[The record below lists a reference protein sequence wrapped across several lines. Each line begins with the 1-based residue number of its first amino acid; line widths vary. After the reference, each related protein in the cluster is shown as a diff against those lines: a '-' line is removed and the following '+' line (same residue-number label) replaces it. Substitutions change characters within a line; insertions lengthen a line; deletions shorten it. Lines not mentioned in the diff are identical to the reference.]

1 MALLDKAKGLTTK
14 GLFVVLSGSAVASVI
29 SFLSTPVLSRLATPE
44 AFAYLG
50 VLMALFNPIS
60 VSIALRLDTAIPLP
74 KEQSEAK
81 TLVWL
86 SWISAAALSLIATLA
101 GLLILWF
108 SPDSLPALYPPVLQ
122 IFPVLLLA
130 CGVVMPLQYWLQRQQ
145 AYRSISVSRIVQ
157 MSLIAITSVILAALD
172 WSLSLVIGYIL
183 GWCSYAVVLYRLA
196 LKAGFSP
203 HFPGWKTLK
212 VSFLQYR
219 HFAGMYALG
228 SFLSVLAVSV
238 PVFVFSRDF
247 SEAETGYL
255 NLVRHILFMASSFVA
270 SSFIQTYYSR
280 YSQLRHEGRALMPL
294 TLKVARLI
302 AIPAL
307 LMLLLGVFLGEPL
320 FVWVFGEDWSRSGEL
335 AAWMAPVIALQMLSA
350 PLSPVLLVLNR
361 VRLFSLW
368 QIAYFSLIAALMF
381 FQFSTPAA
389 FLKTYLLLEAL
400 CYGAQ
405 LWLVFY
411 TVRRSDKLLMAS

>member
-1 MALLDKAKGLTTK
+1 MALLDKAKGFTSK

-29 SFLSTPVLSRLATPE
+29 SFLSTPILSRLATPE

-74 KEQSEAK
+74 KQQSEAQS
-81 TLVWL
+81 LVWL
-86 SWISAAALSLIATLA
+86 SWLSAGALSLIAA
-101 GLLILWF
+101 VIGLLVLWL
-108 SPDSLPALYPPVLQ
+108 SPDSLPALYPPVMRL
-122 IFPVLLLA
+122 FPLLMLA
-130 CGVVMPLQYWLQRQQ
+130 CGVVMPLQYWLQRKQ

-157 MSLIAITSVILAALD
+157 MSLIALSSVILAAMD
-172 WSLSLVIGYIL
+172 WSLSLVIGYVL
-183 GWCSYAVVLYRLA
+183 GWCGYAIVLYGLA
-196 LKAGFSP
+196 RKAEFSLQ
-203 HFPGWKTLK
+203 FPGWKVLK
-212 VSFLQYR
+212 VSLLQYR

-228 SFLSVLAVSV
+228 SFLSVLAVSI

-280 YSQLRHEGRALMPL
+280 YSQLRQEGRALMPL
-294 TLKVARLI
+294 MLKVARLI

-307 LMLLLGVFLGEPL
+307 LMLLLGVFFGEPL
-320 FVWVFGEDWSRSGEL
+320 FVLVFGEEWSRSGQL

-350 PLSPVLLVLNR
+350 PLSPVLLVLNC

-368 QIAYFSLIAALMF
+368 QIAYFSLIATLMF
-381 FQFSTPAA
+381 FQFSSPTA

-405 LWLVFY
+405 LWLVFHA
-411 TVRRSDKLLMAS
+411 VRRSDKLLTAS